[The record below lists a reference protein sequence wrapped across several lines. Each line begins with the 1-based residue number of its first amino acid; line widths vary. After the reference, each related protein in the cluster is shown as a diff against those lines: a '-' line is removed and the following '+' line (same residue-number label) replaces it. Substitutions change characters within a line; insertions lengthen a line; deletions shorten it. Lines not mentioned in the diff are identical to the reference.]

1 MKKLKIFPKMFIQI
15 FSVLGIIIILVHS
28 LVFFIFPK
36 TYLETRKEEIHN
48 KANEISSNMNGKE
61 IKYIEQTLDLYSKS
75 SEIKAFIKEK
85 NNNNELQIKDNINF
99 NLESNSNSLIIEER
113 EIKLNDGKK
122 THLQFVSTADMQKD
136 AKDLSLKFLPYSLLI
151 SILFSAIISLIYA
164 KLIKNNIQE
173 IKIVTDKMMKL
184 DKKTRLKVSS
194 NDEVGELKQQINDLY
209 STLLRTIDD
218 LEFKNKEIL
227 KLEKLKYDFFKG
239 ASHELKTPLASL
251 KIILENMKY
260 NIASLKII
268 LENMKYNIGKYK
280 ERDIY
285 INECI
290 EIVDSLTKN
299 ISQILSVHSIENLN
313 NDEEYLKINDT
324 LEDILKKYEILAN
337 QKKITV
343 NNYILDENVYIGKT
357 ALKIILSN
365 LISNAVKYTDVNGVI
380 NIGIVND
387 WLYIENSYGN
397 NKISNMDKI
406 FDVKFDLNKE
416 NSNGLGLYIVSNIL
430 NNYNIEYKALQ
441 DEEFFIFKIKIFS

>member
-15 FSVLGIIIILVHS
+15 FSVLGIIIILVHL

-36 TYLETRKEEIHN
+36 TYLETRKEEVYN
-48 KANEISSNMNGKE
+48 KANEISSIMNGKE
-61 IKYIEQTLDLYSKS
+61 IKYIEQTLELYSKS
-75 SEIKAFIKEK
+75 SEIKAFIKERN
-85 NNNNELQIKDNINF
+85 NNNNEIKIKDNIDT

-122 THLQFVSTADMQKD
+122 TYLQFVSTADMQKD

-151 SILFSAIISLIYA
+151 SILFSSIISLIYA
-164 KLIKNNIQE
+164 KSIKNNLQE

-260 NIASLKII
+260 NI
-268 LENMKYNIGKYK
+268 GKYK
-280 ERDIY
+280 EKDIY

-343 NNYILDENVYIGKT
+343 NNYISDENIYIGKT

-387 WLYIENSYGN
+387 WLYIENTYGN

-430 NNYNIEYKALQ
+430 NNYNMEYKALQ
-441 DEEFFIFKIKIFS
+441 NEEFFIFKIKILIFILFKYH